1 MSVDVLFLCLTACVK
16 GSTCREFLLTGRAAS
31 VAAPR
36 PVVTES
42 LRTKIRKVFIPFRR
56 SRTESVFSEPVESF
70 FFRWWE
76 NPVSA
81 SGNSNSPTDFPV
93 ALMGTAVSVGATF
106 MSPACVRH
114 CVPPFFIRACGNLRQ
129 RRGDIHVARV
139 GAPLRCVCAVVSRR
153 CMSYRSC
160 AGRHKWRPYRVCH
173 RAVVM
178 PRRFFIR
185 ACGNRRVC
193 HRAVVV
199 SRRFFIRACGN
210 RRQRRGDIHVA
221 RVRAPLRCVCVRH
234 VRSVASLSPAWAP
247 SCLVGVCLSASVPG
261 VINGA
266 PTGWLSCVRGKAG
279 RFSIAGVRTPATGG
293 VLTCVAARKTG
304 RFPAWFVA
312 VGTAPCGCGQG
323 WCQSMRFT

>member
-81 SGNSNSPTDFPV
+81 SGFSSSPTDFPV

-106 MSPACVRH
+106 MSPASVR
-114 CVPPFFIRACGNLRQ
+114 CCAAC
-129 RRGDIHVARV
+129 
-139 GAPLRCVCAVVSRR
+139 
-153 CMSYRSC
+153 
-160 AGRHKWRPYRVCH
+160 
-173 RAVVM
+173 
-178 PRRFFIR
+178 
-185 ACGNRRVC
+185 
-193 HRAVVV
+193 
-199 SRRFFIRACGN
+199 
-210 RRQRRGDIHVA
+210 
-221 RVRAPLRCVCVRH
+221 
-234 VRSVASLSPAWAP
+234 AP

-266 PTGWLSCVRGKAG
+266 PTLRLSCVRGKAG